1 LPKSIVTAQVC
12 DATGVDNCNEAQYD
26 IKILHVEQKWNEHIR
41 KSRQRNWTESK
52 AHSSWQIFKIMAEF
66 VDGFEA
72 LAKIGP
78 CCCIF
83 GSARVKPGNRYYELA
98 VEIGKR
104 LAEEGFGIISGGGP
118 GMMEASNKGAHLGG
132 GKSVGLNIEL
142 PFEQGANSFIDKE
155 HNLNFD
161 YFFVR
166 KVMFVKYS
174 QAFIMMPG
182 GFGTMDEFF
191 EVLTLM
197 QTGKML
203 QVPLI
208 VVGSE
213 YWSGLLKWVR
223 ETMME
228 KENNISP
235 KDFDPLKLA
244 DTAEE
249 VVGHVLNFYTQHAL
263 QPNF

>member
-1 LPKSIVTAQVC
+1 MNDT
-12 DATGVDNCNEAQYD
+12 
-26 IKILHVEQKWNEHIR
+26 IR
-41 KSRQRNWTESK
+41 MSKQRRWAESK

-72 LAKIGP
+72 LAKLGP
-78 CCCIF
+78 CISIF
-83 GSARVKPGNRYYELA
+83 GSARTQPGDGHYELS

-104 LAEEGFGIISGGGP
+104 VAEEGFGIISGGGP
-118 GMMEASNKGAHLGG
+118 GIMEAANKGAQLGG

-142 PFEQGANSFIDKE
+142 PFEQHANPYIDRDA
-155 HNLNFD
+155 NLHFE

-166 KVMFVKYS
+166 KTLFTKYS
-174 QAFIMMPG
+174 QGFVMMPG

-191 EVLTLM
+191 EVATLI
-197 QTGKML
+197 QTGKMS

-208 VVGSE
+208 LVDSS
-213 YWSGLLKWVR
+213 YWGGLLDWMKQ
-223 ETMME
+223 TMLS
-228 KENNISP
+228 KYGNISP
-235 KDFDPLKLA
+235 HNLDLLKVA

-249 VVGHVLNFYTQHAL
+249 VVDHLLDFYSKHAL

>member
-1 LPKSIVTAQVC
+1 MNDT
-12 DATGVDNCNEAQYD
+12 
-26 IKILHVEQKWNEHIR
+26 IKMSK
-41 KSRQRNWTESK
+41 QRRWSESK

-78 CCCIF
+78 CISIF
-83 GSARVKPGNRYYELA
+83 GSARTQPGHVHYELA
-98 VEIGKR
+98 ADIAKR

-118 GMMEASNKGAHLGG
+118 GIMEAANKGAQLAGG
-132 GKSVGLNIEL
+132 RSVGLNIEL
-142 PFEQGANSFIDKE
+142 PFEQQANPYIDRDSSL
-155 HNLNFD
+155 HFD

-166 KVMFVKYS
+166 KTLFTKYS
-174 QAFIMMPG
+174 QGFIMMPG

-191 EVLTLM
+191 EVATLI

-208 VVGSE
+208 LVSSS
-213 YWSGLLKWVR
+213 YWGGLMNWMK
-223 ETMME
+223 ETMHQQA
-228 KENNISP
+228 NNISAP
-235 KDFDPLKLA
+235 DLDLLKIA
-244 DTAEE
+244 DTPEE
-249 VVGHVLNFYTQHAL
+249 VVAHVLDFYHKHPL